1 MNKLATKI
9 LIGISTLL
17 ILFSL
22 GESIGRIG
30 DLHLAK
36 VNPNIFEPESH
47 DLHYAKNP
55 TIMYIHV
62 IAGMIFL
69 LTGSY
74 QLIPYFRRKNIQTH
88 RFIGKAFL
96 LISFVVSI
104 SAICI
109 AVFTPFGNYLET
121 ITNLIIGTYILYATV
136 KGYTS
141 IRAKKVIEHSYW
153 VRRIFFISLSIAT
166 IRIIMITGMVITG
179 QSLKEVMGISF
190 LLGFLLHFGVI
201 ELWIRNHKNKNLKKP
216 AANNGYN

>member
-1 MNKLATKI
+1 MNKISTKI

-17 ILFSL
+17 ILFAL

-36 VNPNIFEPESH
+36 VNPEVFDPDSH
-47 DLHYAKNP
+47 DLHYAQNP
-55 TIMYIHV
+55 VIMYIHV
-62 IAGMIFL
+62 IAGIIFL

-74 QLIPYFRRKNIQTH
+74 QLIPYFRRKRIQTH
-88 RFIGKAFL
+88 RFVGKVFL
-96 LISFVVSI
+96 LISLIVSI
-104 SAICI
+104 SAISL
-109 AVFTPFGNYLET
+109 AVLFPFGDILET
-121 ITNLIIGTYILYATV
+121 ISNLIFGTYILYATI

-166 IRIIMITGMVITG
+166 IRIIMILGIVVNG
-179 QSLKEVMGISF
+179 QSIKEVMGISF

-201 ELWIRNHKNKNLKKP
+201 ELWIRNHRNKKNNK
-216 AANNGYN
+216 ASS